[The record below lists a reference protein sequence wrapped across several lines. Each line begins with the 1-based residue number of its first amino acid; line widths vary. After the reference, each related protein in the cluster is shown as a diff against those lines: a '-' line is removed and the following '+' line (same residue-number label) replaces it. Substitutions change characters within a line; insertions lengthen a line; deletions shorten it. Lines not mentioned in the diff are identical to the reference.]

1 LLRRLRRARSIIA
14 AKIPPNALLVTPFVP
29 GAAEQPSLTAC
40 GFGVMVTLPVLVP
53 EGFVVGFFVVLLP
66 EPSPSGGSGASVE
79 SSSSPVLSGE
89 CRAVMAAVSQL
100 RLADVERLAAVDDLG
115 GRREL
120 ATLLARLEALVRDV
134 ADAITH
140 RYLVHSTPRRRLGDA
155 THLPDA
161 GA

>member
-1 LLRRLRRARSIIA
+1 MLLEIADSSMTYRNRYPGVLEAAPLIDLLVIDETNPRSIGFQFA
-14 AKIPPNALLVTPFVP
+14 ALAEHVAALP
-29 GAAEQPSLTAC
+29 GDD
-40 GFGVMVTLPVLVP
+40 
-53 EGFVVGFFVVLLP
+53 
-66 EPSPSGGSGASVE
+66 
-79 SSSSPVLSGE
+79 SSPVLSGE

-120 ATLLARLEALVRDV
+120 AALLARLEAHGRDV